1 MNRVQ
6 KRFLEKIKKP
16 VLIYTGLLGSAVLI
30 HYISTLWGY
39 TIGHVIAYVGIVF
52 VYIVFP
58 LLIIGVAGWY
68 VVDKTYNKWQ
78 EAKQEVAHER
88 RQLIETLHND

>member
-39 TIGHVIAYVGIVF
+39 TLVHVIAYVGIVF

-58 LLIIGVAGWY
+58 LLIIGVVLWCVA
-68 VVDKTYNKWQ
+68 DKIHEKWQ
-78 EAKQEVAHER
+78 EARKEVAQEN
-88 RQLIETLHND
+88 RQLIRTIHND

>member
-1 MNRVQ
+1 MTRVQ

-39 TIGHVIAYVGIVF
+39 TLAHVIAYAGILI
-52 VYIVFP
+52 VYLGVP
-58 LLIIGVAGWY
+58 LLIIGVALWY
-68 VVDKTYNKWQ
+68 VADKIHEKWQ
-78 EAKQEVAHER
+78 EAREEVAQENG
-88 RQLIETLHND
+88 QLIRAIHND

>member
-1 MNRVQ
+1 MTRVQ
-6 KRFLEKIKKP
+6 KRFLDKIKKP

-39 TIGHVIAYVGIVF
+39 TLGHVIAYVGIAF

-58 LLIIGVAGWY
+58 LLIIGVALWY
-68 VVDKTYNKWQ
+68 VVDKIYEKWQ
-78 EAKQEVAHER
+78 EAREEVAQENG
-88 RQLIETLHND
+88 QLIRAIHND